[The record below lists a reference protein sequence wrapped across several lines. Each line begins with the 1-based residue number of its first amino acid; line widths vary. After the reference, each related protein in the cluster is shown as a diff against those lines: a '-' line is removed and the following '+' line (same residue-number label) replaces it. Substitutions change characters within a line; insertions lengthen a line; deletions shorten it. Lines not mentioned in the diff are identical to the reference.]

1 MDIYKSLNPAILM
14 LIPGKDDPTF
24 TYSEV
29 LTISL
34 NVPLDF
40 SEEPLANADEI
51 WFTDESR
58 YIAEGKSKAGHAAT
72 SLHGIVEVQA
82 LP

>member
-1 MDIYKSLNPAILM
+1 MSVCKTLTPATL
-14 LIPGKDDPTF
+14 LPIPGKDDPTF

-29 LTISL
+29 LTISP

-72 SLHGIVEVQA
+72 SLYGIVEVQA